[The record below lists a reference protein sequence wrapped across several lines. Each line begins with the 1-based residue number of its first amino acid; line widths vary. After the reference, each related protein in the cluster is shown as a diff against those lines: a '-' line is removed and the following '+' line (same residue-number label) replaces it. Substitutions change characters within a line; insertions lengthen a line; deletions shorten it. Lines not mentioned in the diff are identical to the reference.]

1 VTRSW
6 KPDPGMLLAIFD
18 VDGTL
23 VHSGRRDSR
32 CFASVYETIYGR
44 PFTGIDWREYPH
56 VTDLTILDTALMAHF
71 GRQSEEG
78 EVEAFQA
85 LYISRLQE
93 AREKDPHPFQEVPGA
108 AALVSHL
115 LERPSEYRVCVATGG
130 WRRPAELK
138 LRHIGISV
146 EELPVTGADGLR
158 TREEILQSAMDDAK
172 ARWGKFRKTV
182 YIGDAVWDVHTT
194 RAMDLDFLGVSYATD
209 AGELEGLGVRHVLPD
224 FLNQS
229 LFFEKIHA
237 AVPPGGG

>member
-1 VTRSW
+1 
-6 KPDPGMLLAIFD
+6 MLLAIFD

-44 PFTGIDWREYPH
+44 PFTGIEWREYPH

-78 EVEAFQA
+78 EVEAFQS
-85 LYISRLQE
+85 LYLSRLQE
-93 AREKDPHPFQEVPGA
+93 AREKDPRPFQEVPGA

-138 LRHIGISV
+138 LRHIGIPV
-146 EELPVTGADGLR
+146 EALPVTGADGRR
-158 TREEILQSAMDDAK
+158 TREEILQAAINDAK

-194 RAMDLDFLGVSYATD
+194 RAMGMDFLGIGYTTAVS
-209 AGELEGLGVRHVLPD
+209 ELEGLGVRYVLPD
-224 FLNQS
+224 FLDQR

-237 AVPPGGG
+237 AVPPAAE